1 MEETII
7 MGNKDIIEVDINMVE
22 PNNNIVRKS
31 IDEDFLQD
39 LAESIKEHGVITPLI
54 VTKEGDKYRIV
65 AGERRWR
72 AAKMAGLNTIP
83 VIINER

>member
-1 MEETII
+1 

>member
-1 MEETII
+1 
-7 MGNKDIIEVDINMVE
+7 MGNEDIIEVDINMVE

>member
-1 MEETII
+1 
-7 MGNKDIIEVDINMVE
+7 MGNEDIIEVDINMVE
-22 PNNNIVRKS
+22 PNNNIARKS
-31 IDEDFLQD
+31 MDEDFLQE

-72 AAKMAGLNTIP
+72 AAKMAGLNTVP
-83 VIINER
+83 AIIG